1 MQALQV
7 VLVVKNSP
15 ANAGDTGA
23 ETQSPGSGRS
33 PGGGPDNPLQYN
45 CLENSMD
52 RGAWKTAVHGVANS
66 RTRLSTHTHTRGLYN
81 MSVMPLEWH
90 YWLHSS
96 FLYEVGVT
104 IWLVT
109 VFNSRSAQ

>member
-1 MQALQV
+1 MQPSPV

-33 PGGGPDNPLQYN
+33 PGGGHGNPLQYN

-52 RGAWKTAVHGVANS
+52 RGAWKTAVHGVAKS
-66 RTRLSTHTHTRGLYN
+66 LTRLSAHTHERA
-81 MSVMPLEWH
+81 V
-90 YWLHSS
+90 
-96 FLYEVGVT
+96 
-104 IWLVT
+104 
-109 VFNSRSAQ
+109 

>member
-1 MQALQV
+1 MQASQE

-33 PGGGPDNPLQYN
+33 SGGGPENPLQYN

-66 RTRLSTHTHTRGLYN
+66 WTRLSAHTHERA
-81 MSVMPLEWH
+81 V
-90 YWLHSS
+90 
-96 FLYEVGVT
+96 
-104 IWLVT
+104 
-109 VFNSRSAQ
+109 